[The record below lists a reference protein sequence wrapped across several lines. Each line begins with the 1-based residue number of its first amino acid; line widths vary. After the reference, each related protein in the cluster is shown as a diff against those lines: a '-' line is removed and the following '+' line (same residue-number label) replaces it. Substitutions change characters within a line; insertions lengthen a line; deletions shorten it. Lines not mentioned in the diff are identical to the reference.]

1 MGMGGSH
8 HLSIS
13 GSSRSPAD
21 GCGNNLTF
29 LAPIV
34 VILNEAGR

>member
-13 GSSRSPAD
+13 EAQDLQLMVAGIISH
-21 GCGNNLTF
+21 

>member
-1 MGMGGSH
+1 VRLAWKVAIIFQFRQNLQLMVAGIISH
-8 HLSIS
+8 
-13 GSSRSPAD
+13 
-21 GCGNNLTF
+21 